1 MEMEDERGE
10 WGKAKKSLDRKLG
23 DLRDDLEDKEH
34 AVTQLK
40 RKAAKF
46 QEELQDTN
54 LVLNQQV
61 ARFGNFWIFLVL
73 CIFTNVIL
81 VKEIMLRYDK
91 NTL

>member
-61 ARFGNFWIFLVL
+61 ARFELNFWIFL
-73 CIFTNVIL
+73 CIMHFHKCHTGQRNH
-81 VKEIMLRYDK
+81 VKIR
-91 NTL
+91 